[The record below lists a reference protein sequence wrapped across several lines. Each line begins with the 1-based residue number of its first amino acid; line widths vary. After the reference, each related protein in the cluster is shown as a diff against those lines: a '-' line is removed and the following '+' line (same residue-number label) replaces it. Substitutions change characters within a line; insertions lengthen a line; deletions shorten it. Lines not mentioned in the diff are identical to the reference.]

1 MVFKSKIKGH
11 VDWLLKQLLNILLLK
26 RVWFSMI
33 IRKFVRER
41 LREIWH
47 WKLNTFANKA
57 LNIEHFFR
65 GIFSNVFYYEE
76 SNWKTLK
83 KKFHGFSSFFK
94 VFQVFSRFFKFFQN
108 QKNLRRKFSSFLD
121 SVFNNDKKKQKLC
134 EKKKHICC
142 SFCLKNTTRL
152 WNPCLPTLGY

>member
-1 MVFKSKIKGH
+1 MVFNDYKKICSGTFARG
-11 VDWLLKQLLNILLLK
+11 LTLNIEHVCK
-26 RVWFSMI
+26 QS
-33 IRKFVRER
+33 
-41 LREIWH
+41 
-47 WKLNTFANKA
+47 
-57 LNIEHFFR
+57 IEHFFR

-94 VFQVFSRFFKFFQN
+94 VFQVFSRFFKIRKICDENFQVFLTPFSTMTK
-108 QKNLRRKFSSFLD
+108 KNRNSA
-121 SVFNNDKKKQKLC
+121 KKKN
-134 EKKKHICC
+134 ICC